1 MITHGWGMAQADVVR
16 IGLLDWM
23 HDTDDGAGPRKT
35 ADFAAA
41 FGVEPEFAVTVAR
54 QLEEAGLVTGIRS
67 TEGGD
72 LRVRLTP
79 AGKEQVLARRR
90 RRGDQQTRHR
100 SARDAV
106 LAWLARE
113 RARSGNGMR
122 KASLF
127 FGDHRSVY
135 EGRPFESAELDAAA
149 RELSELGLAAACFSS
164 DGSLLAA
171 QITEVGLD
179 CVGRHRGA
187 VESYVAERYG
197 APEVTA
203 TAGKPGRVH
212 PEDALTLASALR
224 EAAPQ
229 LTLSPDERAELT
241 DITRQLEREAIRGE
255 PDQSWMVG
263 LLQRAARIAGRCP
276 GGALGRVMSLAIG
289 YAIRPVTEGNHRKH
303 A

>member
-16 IGLLDWM
+16 IGLLDWV
-23 HDTDDGAGPRKT
+23 HDSDDGGGPKKVT
-35 ADFAAA
+35 DFAAA
-41 FGVEPEFAVTVAR
+41 FGVESTLAASVAN
-54 QLEEAGLVTGIRS
+54 QLEESGLITGIRS
-67 TEGGD
+67 AEGGE
-72 LRVRLTP
+72 LRLRLTA
-79 AGKEQVLARRR
+79 AGEEQVRARRR

-100 SARDAV
+100 AARDAV
-106 LAWLARE
+106 LAWLGRE
-113 RARSGNGMR
+113 RARSGKGMR
-122 KASLF
+122 KAGLF

-135 EGRPFESAELDAAA
+135 EGRPFEGGELDAAA
-149 RELSELGLAAACFSS
+149 RELSELGLAAAAFSS

-171 QITEVGLD
+171 QITEAGLD
-179 CVGRHRGA
+179 CAGRHRGA

-203 TAGKPGRVH
+203 SAGKPGRVH
-212 PEDALTLASALR
+212 AEDALTLARALR

-229 LTLSPDERAELT
+229 LTLSPEENAELT

-255 PDQSWMVG
+255 PDQAWMVG

-276 GGALGRVMSLAIG
+276 GGALGRVLSLAIG
-289 YAIRPVTEGNHRKH
+289 YAIRPVSEGAHRKH